1 MTSVAR
7 LAYDRAMR
15 LSFATAALATAIA
28 VSLVAGGLAGAR
40 VAGAS
45 SGNGYARASATAA
58 DPAARIDALRRRLDA
73 LDRRVNGGT
82 PPATKAELR
91 AAVARWR
98 AAARGYG
105 RLAADARPLGP
116 PSRAA
121 SALRA
126 LSDLARWRQAQMS
139 YAADL
144 FSRPQEN
151 ITDGAKEGLARMA
164 TVEAG
169 LRARLRAAIARL
181 QA

>member
-1 MTSVAR
+1 MAADAR

-15 LSFATAALATAIA
+15 LSFAAAALATAIA
-28 VSLVAGGLAGAR
+28 VSLVGGSAGATVARAHGGNAGAR
-40 VAGAS
+40 AA
-45 SGNGYARASATAA
+45 AATA
-58 DPAARIDALRRRLDA
+58 DPAARIDALQRRLGA
-73 LDRRVNGGT
+73 LDRRANGGT
-82 PPATKAELR
+82 PPATRAELR

-105 RLAADARPLGP
+105 RLAADAQPLGP
-116 PSRAA
+116 PSRATNA
-121 SALRA
+121 FRA
-126 LSDLARWRQAQMS
+126 LSDLARWRQAQMT

-144 FSRPQEN
+144 FSRPAES